1 MRLEEIYVENH
12 RRLKDTT
19 VVFENAERTKFLSDI
34 YGEVGITL
42 FAGPNGSGKTSLLSF
57 IAQLFHRL
65 EREPEKIETAFRL
78 TYNIDG
84 DGGTV
89 HQCSLW
95 KKSADDGGVSIS
107 VDGASLGVVRRND
120 RGNPVLKSGSI
131 NYSDIARFLPTNII
145 TSAFSLH
152 GEYPL
157 PRNANWI
164 GDRRLDVYDTKN
176 LYGINHYDF
185 PPFSS
190 AIGKLMGLVLAD
202 DPAIRSLETLLDA
215 RFTSAVKI
223 IEREGFDNEEE
234 WVIATPEILERERNE
249 EIYIN
254 DFLIE
259 SDSALLMLSNMS
271 SGQKMLMIR
280 LLSILGKVQ
289 HGSIVIIEEP
299 EVHLDSNWS
308 RQLISLLLAFFSRY
322 RAHLLIATHSFSLL
336 NAVPRNWIF
345 IAQRG
350 HFSEPARPTL
360 LANEAAL
367 SDALF
372 SPRPHVVEERVM
384 EYSSQA
390 TASELKKLFM
400 QLGESSAKFEI
411 FRQIA
416 KRKNEKSRK

>member
-1 MRLEEIYVENH
+1 MRLEEIYVRNH
-12 RRLKDTT
+12 RRLKETT
-19 VVFENAERTKFLSDI
+19 VVFENAEQTKFLSGI

-57 IAQLFHRL
+57 IAQFFHRL
-65 EREPEKIETAFRL
+65 EREPDRLETAFSI
-78 TYNIDG
+78 TYSIDG
-84 DGGTV
+84 DGGIV
-89 HQCSLW
+89 HRCTLSR
-95 KKSADDGGVSIS
+95 STGDGGVSIS
-107 VDGASLGVVRRND
+107 VDGAPLGVVRRND
-120 RGNPVLKSGSI
+120 RGNPVLNSGSI

-157 PRNANWI
+157 PRSAKWI

-176 LYGINHYDF
+176 LYGINHYAF
-185 PPFSS
+185 PPFSG
-190 AIGKLMGLVLAD
+190 AIGKLMGLVLAN

-215 RFTSAVKI
+215 RFTSEIKI
-223 IEREGFDNEEE
+223 IEREYSASEEE
-234 WVIATPEILERERNE
+234 WVIATPEILERERKG

-259 SDSALLMLSNMS
+259 SESTLLTLSNMS

-280 LLSILGKVQ
+280 LLSILGKIQ

-336 NAVPRNWIF
+336 NAVPRDWIF

-350 HFSEPARPTL
+350 HFSKPTRPTL
-360 LANEAAL
+360 LANEASL

-390 TASELKKLFM
+390 TASELENLFM

-411 FRQIA
+411 FKQLT
-416 KRKNEKSRK
+416 KKKK